1 MPHGFNLMYI
11 RHFCLKTLNKS
22 LIWMTVA
29 NMMFA
34 SVLFPQTEK
43 PPFEDVQ
50 ETFKCLSKVVFTS
63 PVRGFQ
69 RLPLYRSF

>member
-1 MPHGFNLMYI
+1 
-11 RHFCLKTLNKS
+11 
-22 LIWMTVA
+22 MTVA

-69 RLPLYRSF
+69 PSPPDPLPKVEGRKHQPPPT